1 MSPGPR
7 DGAGGTTLGSVGPVH
22 RARTIALAAA
32 LALLLMVGSSPA
44 RGDALPGAPIA
55 GASVD
60 GGAGRI
66 TPLAGGPGPA
76 LTAVQPARAQVLARP
91 EVQHPPS
98 ALATALLVLGVVVAA
113 ALDRRRHGLRRL
125 LEMTIRSRTQ
135 WWRPTPGG
143 RAPPRPLALLPL

>member
-1 MSPGPR
+1 MNR
-7 DGAGGTTLGSVGPVH
+7 AARVALLG
-22 RARTIALAAA
+22 ALAF
-32 LALLLMVGSSPA
+32 LLIVGSSPV
-44 RGDALPGAPIA
+44 RGDADPAAPLA

-66 TPLAGGPGPA
+66 SPDADGSGPA
-76 LTAVQPARAQVLARP
+76 LSGVQPARAQVLGRS
-91 EVQHPPS
+91 EVQPPPS

-113 ALDRRRHGLRRL
+113 ALDRRRRGLRHL

-143 RAPPRPLALLPL
+143 RAPPRPLVLLPL